1 MTTSIAV
8 GRSSLI
14 FRARLSRSPSSFSG
28 RTNVAFGQ
36 SNLHQT
42 IDLLYVERP
51 VQCVHICETSHD
63 KKDPSKKKQFARSE
77 SLSAFKMHRQ
87 CSTLLSS
94 YRLTLIK
101 QHTLH
106 HQLHRSITFTPSLH
120 ATKKRRPIDESS
132 WANAQHKP
140 SLGNASF
147 DHLISELSSTKEGME
162 HLRVEGQT
170 MSEEH
175 RAEARGVVKWLIAV
189 GAVVVG
195 VPVGLG
201 VKRMVWDEGGEAR

>member
-1 MTTSIAV
+1 
-8 GRSSLI
+8 
-14 FRARLSRSPSSFSG
+14 
-28 RTNVAFGQ
+28 
-36 SNLHQT
+36 
-42 IDLLYVERP
+42 
-51 VQCVHICETSHD
+51 
-63 KKDPSKKKQFARSE
+63 
-77 SLSAFKMHRQ
+77 MHRQ
-87 CSTLLSS
+87 CT
-94 YRLTLIK
+94 TLISNSRLSLVK

-106 HQLHRSITFTPSLH
+106 HHFHRSITSTSPLH
-120 ATKKRRPIDESS
+120 TTKKKRRPIDESS

-147 DHLISELSSTKEGME
+147 GHLISELSSTKEGME

-175 RAEARGVVKWLIAV
+175 RAEARGVVKWLIAI

-201 VKRMVWDEGGEAR
+201 VKRMVWEEEGGELGV